1 MRSLSSPHPTA
12 AGGLGGQWLGCRVNG
27 RPELQRQLAEI
38 SERRM
43 ASALATAMTRTVSG
57 ARTDLRDE
65 AGRVFD
71 SPRPF
76 VLNSI
81 RFKGATAALLQASVF
96 VPPDSP
102 VEPALRVQALGGT
115 RAQKRFEALGAS
127 FGLPSGQVAVPG
139 PGADLDQHG
148 NIKRAQLRQILQ
160 LTKARAGMKRPSRR
174 GGGALFV
181 MPAGK
186 GHPGVYLRRPD
197 RTIIALLL
205 FVSRA
210 NYRPLFNFND
220 VGRDSIQR
228 RFPGEMKRAFDDT
241 ISRWLQQQGRR

>member
-1 MRSLSSPHPTA
+1 MRTLSGTLSA
-12 AGGLGGQWLGCRVNG
+12 ALGGQWLGCRVNG

-43 ASALATAMTRTVSG
+43 AAALATAMTRTVVG
-57 ARTDLRDE
+57 ARMDLRDE
-65 AGRVFD
+65 AWRAFD
-71 SPRPF
+71 NPRPF
-76 VLNSI
+76 VVNAI
-81 RFKGATAALLQASVF
+81 RFKGATATQLQASVF

-115 RAQKRFEALGAS
+115 RAQKRFEALGSS

-148 NIKRAQLRQILQ
+148 NIRRAQLRQILQ
-160 LTKARAGMKRPSRR
+160 LTKARASTKRSSRR
-174 GGGALFV
+174 GGGGALFI

-186 GHPGVYLRRPD
+186 GHPGVYMRRPD
-197 RTIIALLL
+197 RSIVALLL
-205 FVSRA
+205 FVQRA
-210 NYRPLFNFND
+210 NYRPLFNFYE
-220 VGRDSIQR
+220 VGHDSIAR